1 MFGFLSKEGIMT
13 TIIVSVK
20 PEETRMGIV
29 VNNRMCEYVVERDS
43 EQHLVSSVFK
53 GKINNVVPGIQAAFI
68 DIGKEQNAFLYMEK
82 GEKLTEGQAVLVQVM
97 KDARGTKGPAVT
109 REITLPGRY
118 LVLQPFR
125 DTIAIS
131 KKITGKSER
140 RRLRDFVEAHKPL
153 GMGFVIRTAA
163 EGINEENLL
172 ADIKVLLGDW
182 QVISARG
189 KRAKAPS
196 LLYRELDLSVRI
208 VRDYVTE
215 DVNKIIIDDK
225 TVCQRVEEL
234 LINMDNIN
242 IETVF
247 YEEKIDVFT
256 KFKLNKQ
263 IEAISDRQIWLECGG
278 YLVIDYTEAM
288 TVIDVNS
295 GKYSGQESLEATIME
310 INRQAALEIA
320 RQLRLRDIGG
330 IVVVDFIDM
339 HTAKHQ
345 EEILHILRKAL
356 TDDKMD
362 PKVQDITKLN
372 LVEITRR
379 KARQNLSTVLYSDC
393 PVCQGSGRVQS
404 PETVGVEIRRRLR
417 SFMQEGNS
425 SKNLLVSVHPLVAKW
440 LLSNSVKA
448 MEKEFFCSIK
458 VESDA
463 SLHVEAFAIL
473 ADDQ

>member
-1 MFGFLSKEGIMT
+1 MT

-29 VNNRMCEYVVERDS
+29 ANNRLCEYVVERDS
-43 EQHLVSSVFK
+43 EQHLVSCVFK
-53 GKINNVVPGIQAAFI
+53 GRVNNVVPGLQAAFI

-82 GEKLTEGQAVLVQVM
+82 GERLTEGQTVLVQVA

-109 REITLPGRY
+109 RDITLPGRY
-118 LVLQPFR
+118 LVLQPFH
-125 DTIAIS
+125 DAIAIS
-131 KKITGKSER
+131 KKVTGKNER
-140 RRLRDFVEAHKPL
+140 KRLSAFVKANRPV

-163 EGINEENLL
+163 AGIGEDKLL
-172 ADIKVLLGDW
+172 ADIKMLLGDW
-182 QVISARG
+182 QVILARE

-208 VRDYVTE
+208 VRDYVIE
-215 DVNKIIIDDK
+215 DVNKIIIDEQA
-225 TVCQRVEEL
+225 VCQRVKEL
-234 LINMDNIN
+234 LADMDDINVEVN
-242 IETVF
+242 F
-247 YEEKIDVFT
+247 YAEKTDVFS

-288 TVIDVNS
+288 TVVDVNS
-295 GKYSGQESLEATIME
+295 GKCSGQQDLEATIME
-310 INRQAALEIA
+310 INRQAAVEIA

-339 HTAKHQ
+339 HSTKNQ
-345 EEILHILRKAL
+345 EEILHILRKAFA
-356 TDDKMD
+356 DDKME
-362 PKVQDITKLN
+362 PKVQDITRLN

-404 PETVGVEIRRRLR
+404 QETIGVEIRRRLR
-417 SFMQEGNS
+417 SFMQEGNA
-425 SKNLLVSVHPLVAKW
+425 SKNLLLSVHPLVGRW
-440 LLSNSVKA
+440 LLANAIKA
-448 MEKEFFCSIK
+448 MEKEFSCSIE

-463 SLHVEAFAIL
+463 ALNIEAFSIL
-473 ADDQ
+473 TNDK